1 MHQGVIRFWLAA
13 SLLAVLSA
21 CTTVTVPDLPS
32 VPPLRPSPSAVA
44 RKPLKL
50 ETPDLAV
57 DDAPLSEVAV
67 DDKYLLTG
75 EAARELE
82 RGQASWYG
90 PRFHGRLTAS
100 GERYD
105 RYALTAAHKT
115 LPFGTVVRV
124 RSLLVPGREVEV
136 RINDRGPFAPGR
148 VIDLSQAA
156 AEVLGLRALGITE
169 VSLKVPESTI
179 LRMEL
184 LEPVQKV
191 RRVKRRAPAVKR
203 R

>member
-1 MHQGVIRFWLAA
+1 MHPGVIKFWFVA
-13 SLLAVLSA
+13 SLLAVLTA
-21 CTTVTVPDLPS
+21 CTTVAVPDLPS
-32 VPPLRPSPSAVA
+32 VPPLRPSSSPGA

-50 ETPDLAV
+50 EAPDLAL
-57 DDAPLSEVAV
+57 DAAPLPEMPV

-105 RYALTAAHKT
+105 KYALTAAHKT

-124 RSLLVPGREVEV
+124 RSLLAPGREVEV

-169 VSLKVPESTI
+169 VSLKVPESMA

-191 RRVKRRAPAVKR
+191 RRSTRRSPPVKRR
-203 R
+203 

>member
-1 MHQGVIRFWLAA
+1 MHPGVIKFWLVA
-13 SLLAVLSA
+13 SLLAVLTA
-21 CTTVTVPDLPS
+21 CTTVAVPDLPS
-32 VPPLRPSPSAVA
+32 VPPLRPSSSPGA

-50 ETPDLAV
+50 EAPDLAL
-57 DDAPLSEVAV
+57 DAAPLPEVPV

-105 RYALTAAHKT
+105 KYALTAAHKT

-124 RSLLVPGREVEV
+124 RSLLAPGREVEV

-169 VSLKVPESTI
+169 VSLKVPESTA

-191 RRVKRRAPAVKR
+191 RRSTRRSPPVKRR
-203 R
+203 

>member
-1 MHQGVIRFWLAA
+1 MHPGVIKFWLVA
-13 SLLAVLSA
+13 SLLAVLTA
-21 CTTVTVPDLPS
+21 CTTVAVPDLPS
-32 VPPLRPSPSAVA
+32 VAPLRPSSSPVA
-44 RKPLKL
+44 RKPLKP
-50 ETPDLAV
+50 ETPGLDA
-57 DDAPLSEVAV
+57 APLPEALA

-82 RGQASWYG
+82 RGKASWYG
-90 PRFHGRLTAS
+90 PRFHGRRTAS

-105 RYALTAAHKT
+105 MYALTAAHKT

-124 RSLLVPGREVEV
+124 RSLLVPGREVDV

-156 AEVLGLRALGITE
+156 AEVLGLRALGVTE
-169 VSLKVPESTI
+169 VSLKVPESMA
-179 LRMEL
+179 LPMEQP
-184 LEPVQKV
+184 EPAQKV
-191 RRVKRRAPAVKR
+191 RRVKRRSPPVKR

>member
-1 MHQGVIRFWLAA
+1 MHPGVIKFWLVA
-13 SLLAVLSA
+13 SLLAVLTA
-21 CTTVTVPDLPS
+21 CTTVAVPDLPS
-32 VPPLRPSPSAVA
+32 VPPLRPSSSPVA

-50 ETPDLAV
+50 EAPDLAL
-57 DDAPLSEVAV
+57 DAAPLSEMPV

-124 RSLLVPGREVEV
+124 RSLLAPGREVEV

-169 VSLKVPESTI
+169 VSLKVPESTA

-184 LEPVQKV
+184 PEPVQKV
-191 RRVKRRAPAVKR
+191 RRSTRRSPPVKRR
-203 R
+203 

>member
-1 MHQGVIRFWLAA
+1 MHPGVIKFWLAA
-13 SLLAVLSA
+13 SLLAVLTA
-21 CTTVTVPDLPS
+21 CTTVAVPDLPS
-32 VPPLRPSPSAVA
+32 VPPLRPSSSPGA

-50 ETPDLAV
+50 ETPDLAL
-57 DDAPLSEVAV
+57 DAAPLPEVPV

-105 RYALTAAHKT
+105 KYALTAAHKT

-124 RSLLVPGREVEV
+124 RSLLAPGREVEV

-156 AEVLGLRALGITE
+156 AEVLGLRALGVTE
-169 VSLKVPESTI
+169 VSLKVPESTA

-191 RRVKRRAPAVKR
+191 RRSTRRSPPVKRR
-203 R
+203 

>member
-1 MHQGVIRFWLAA
+1 MHPGVIKFWLVA
-13 SLLAVLSA
+13 SLLAVLTA
-21 CTTVTVPDLPS
+21 CTTVAVPDLPS
-32 VPPLRPSPSAVA
+32 VPPLRPSSSPGA

-50 ETPDLAV
+50 ETPDLAL
-57 DDAPLSEVAV
+57 DAAPLPEMPV

-105 RYALTAAHKT
+105 KYALTAAHKT

-156 AEVLGLRALGITE
+156 AEVLGLRALGIAE
-169 VSLKVPESTI
+169 VSLKVPESTA

-191 RRVKRRAPAVKR
+191 RRSTRRSPPVKRR
-203 R
+203 

>member
-1 MHQGVIRFWLAA
+1 MHPGVIKFWLVA
-13 SLLAVLSA
+13 SLLAVLTA
-21 CTTVTVPDLPS
+21 CTTVAVPDLPS
-32 VPPLRPSPSAVA
+32 VPPLRPSSSPVA
-44 RKPLKL
+44 RKLLKL

-57 DDAPLSEVAV
+57 DAAPLPEVPV

-124 RSLLVPGREVEV
+124 RSLLAPGREVEV

-156 AEVLGLRALGITE
+156 AEVLGLQALGITE
-169 VSLKVPESTI
+169 VSLKVPESTA

-191 RRVKRRAPAVKR
+191 RRSTRRSPPVKRR
-203 R
+203 